1 MVPAVA
7 AAPRVTDPRWSR
19 QRYRGSQRCQACSVA
34 VATHG
39 SRTTRAVPGLLP
51 LRAAVIVRDIR
62 SGPPR
67 PGGRS
72 SPRPRE
78 VGYAG
83 GARHPMRVRE
93 QVIGT
98 LTCRSGS
105 DPRRDLYHAAPLRRR
120 PQPPADR
127 ASRRRRPRHGPH
139 HQQQGGVTRPVVS
152 TARAGQHGGG
162 ALTAGRPRRPA
173 TGRRSGRSRRSRPK
187 RTACRAAPP
196 PR

>member
-1 MVPAVA
+1 VRNDRRGPAFRCS
-7 AAPRVTDPRWSR
+7 PGRVRLTPGGVRAGYGAGGRRRPAGHRSRWSR

-105 DPRRDLYHAAPLRRR
+105 DPRRDLYHPAPLRRR

-152 TARAGQHGGG
+152 TARAGQHGGEF
-162 ALTAGRPRRPA
+162 
-173 TGRRSGRSRRSRPK
+173 
-187 RTACRAAPP
+187 
-196 PR
+196 